1 MKENKISLKTRFDL
15 FTKIIS
21 DFRSYKSRT
30 DEIELM
36 NSKKYEN
43 SFKTS
48 ISFRFFF

>member
-30 DEIELM
+30 DEIEIM
-36 NSKKYEN
+36 FQFQK
-43 SFKTS
+43 
-48 ISFRFFF
+48 I